1 MKSKISEYISFRD
14 VPLALACAVIWAVV
28 LWAVGYSTDERI
40 GVAAIA
46 YAALWSARL
55 IINALALFTLGRLH
69 SLALKKADELG
80 VEIPEEPS
88 PPAATIARAAAVVFL
103 LAMLLAI
110 VGLSLVA
117 TVLTVAA
124 VGLPPLAAG
133 FGAFGWTAFGFGAFV
148 LAAFFGVP
156 FALFKWTEKVA
167 VNMRR
172 LAVGI
177 NAISNILSARPLKAL
192 GFAPNPNAAASR

>member
-14 VPLALACAVIWAVV
+14 VPLALACAAIWAVV
-28 LWAVGYSTDERI
+28 LWVAEYPADERV

-46 YAALWSARL
+46 YVALWAARWAV
-55 IINALALFTLGRLH
+55 NALALFTLGRLH
-69 SLALKKADELG
+69 NLALRKADEIG

-88 PPAATIARAAAVVFL
+88 PAIATTARAAAGVFL
-103 LAMLLAI
+103 FAMLASI
-110 VGLSLVA
+110 VGMSVAA
-117 TVLTVAA
+117 TVPIVAA

-133 FGAFGWTAFGFGAFV
+133 FGVFGWTALGVGAFV

>member
-1 MKSKISEYISFRD
+1 MRNKISELVPTRD
-14 VPLALACAVIWAVV
+14 VPLALICATAWLFV
-28 LWAVGYSTDERI
+28 LWLVEYPADESVGVAIVGY
-40 GVAAIA
+40 V
-46 YAALWSARL
+46 ALWTSRL
-55 IINALALFTLGRLH
+55 IINALALFTLGRLR

-88 PPAATIARAAAVVFL
+88 PAIATPARAAAGVFL
-103 LAMLLAI
+103 FAMLASI
-110 VGLSLVA
+110 VGISVAA
-117 TVLTVAA
+117 TVPIVAA

-133 FGAFGWTAFGFGAFV
+133 FGVFGWTAFGVGAFV

-156 FALFKWTEKVA
+156 FILFKWTEKVA

-177 NAISNILSARPLKAL
+177 NAISNILSARPMKAL
-192 GFAPNPNAAASR
+192 GFAPNPNAAANR

>member
-40 GVAAIA
+40 GVVVIA

-55 IINALALFTLGRLH
+55 IINALALFALGRLRGI
-69 SLALKKADELG
+69 ALRKADELG

-88 PPAATIARAAAVVFL
+88 PAAATIARAAAGVFL

-117 TVLTVAA
+117 TVLTVSA

-133 FGAFGWTAFGFGAFV
+133 FGVFGWMAFGVGAFV

-156 FALFKWTEKVA
+156 FILFKWTEKVA

>member
-1 MKSKISEYISFRD
+1 MKAKLPEYISFRD
-14 VPLALACAVIWAVV
+14 VPFALVFAVV
-28 LWAVGYSTDERI
+28 WAIVLWIAEYSTSE
-40 GVAAIA
+40 GVWVAAIA
-46 YAALWSARL
+46 YVAFRAARWAV
-55 IINALALFTLGRLH
+55 NALTLFTLGRLH

-88 PPAATIARAAAVVFL
+88 PPAATIARAAAGVFL

-110 VGLSLVA
+110 VGMSVAA
-117 TVLTVAA
+117 TVPIVPA

-133 FGAFGWTAFGFGAFV
+133 FGVFGWTAFGVGAFV

>member
-1 MKSKISEYISFRD
+1 MKVKLPEYISFRD
-14 VPLALACAVIWAVV
+14 VPFALVFAVV
-28 LWAVGYSTDERI
+28 WAIALWVAEYSE
-40 GVAAIA
+40 GEGVWVAAIA
-46 YAALWSARL
+46 YVAFRAARWAV
-55 IINALALFTLGRLH
+55 NALALFALGRLRGI
-69 SLALKKADELG
+69 ALRKADELG

-88 PPAATIARAAAVVFL
+88 PAAATIARAAAGVFL

-110 VGLSLVA
+110 VGMSVAA
-117 TVLTVAA
+117 TVPIVAA

-133 FGAFGWTAFGFGAFV
+133 FGVFGWTAFGVGAFV

-156 FALFKWTEKVA
+156 FILFKWTEKIA

>member
-1 MKSKISEYISFRD
+1 MKVKLPEYISFRD
-14 VPLALACAVIWAVV
+14 VPFALVFAVV
-28 LWAVGYSTDERI
+28 WAIALWVAEYSE
-40 GVAAIA
+40 GEGVWVAAIA
-46 YAALWSARL
+46 YVAFRAARWAV
-55 IINALALFTLGRLH
+55 NALALFALGRLRGI
-69 SLALKKADELG
+69 ALRKADELG

-88 PPAATIARAAAVVFL
+88 PAAATIARAAAGVFL

-110 VGLSLVA
+110 VGMSVAA
-117 TVLTVAA
+117 TVPIVAA

-133 FGAFGWTAFGFGAFV
+133 FGVFGWTAFGVGAFV

-156 FALFKWTEKVA
+156 FILFKWTEKIA

-172 LAVGI
+172 IAVGI

>member
-1 MKSKISEYISFRD
+1 MKVKLPEYISFRD
-14 VPLALACAVIWAVV
+14 VPFALVFAVV
-28 LWAVGYSTDERI
+28 WAIALWIAEYSE
-40 GVAAIA
+40 GEGVWVAAIA
-46 YAALWSARL
+46 YVALRAARWAV
-55 IINALALFTLGRLH
+55 NALALFTLRRLH
-69 SLALKKADELG
+69 SLALRKADELG

-88 PPAATIARAAAVVFL
+88 SAARAAAGVFL

-110 VGLSLVA
+110 VGMSVAA
-117 TVLTVAA
+117 TVPIVSA

-133 FGAFGWTAFGFGAFV
+133 FGVFGWTAFGVGAFV

-156 FALFKWTEKVA
+156 FILFKWTEKVA

>member
-1 MKSKISEYISFRD
+1 MKVKLPEYISFRD
-14 VPLALACAVIWAVV
+14 VPFALVFAVV
-28 LWAVGYSTDERI
+28 WAIVLWIAEYSTSE
-40 GVAAIA
+40 GVWVAAIA
-46 YAALWSARL
+46 YVAFRAARWAV
-55 IINALALFTLGRLH
+55 NALALFTLGRLH
-69 SLALKKADELG
+69 SLALRKADELG

-88 PPAATIARAAAVVFL
+88 PAAATIARAAAVVFL

-110 VGLSLVA
+110 VGMSVAA
-117 TVLTVAA
+117 TVPIVSA

-133 FGAFGWTAFGFGAFV
+133 FGVFGWMAFGVGAFV

-156 FALFKWTEKVA
+156 FILFKWTEKVA

>member
-1 MKSKISEYISFRD
+1 MKAKLPEYISFRD
-14 VPLALACAVIWAVV
+14 VPFALVFAVVWAVA
-28 LWAVGYSTDERI
+28 LWVAEYSE
-40 GVAAIA
+40 GESVWVVAIA
-46 YAALWSARL
+46 YVAFRAARL
-55 IINALALFTLGRLH
+55 IINALALFTLGRLRGI
-69 SLALKKADELG
+69 ALRKADELG

-88 PPAATIARAAAVVFL
+88 PAAATIARAAAGVFL

-110 VGLSLVA
+110 VGMSVAA
-117 TVLTVAA
+117 TVPIVSA

-133 FGAFGWTAFGFGAFV
+133 FGVFGWTAFGVGAFV

-167 VNMRR
+167 ANMRR
-172 LAVGI
+172 LAVWI

>member
-1 MKSKISEYISFRD
+1 MRNKISELVPTRD
-14 VPLALACAVIWAVV
+14 VPLALICATAWLFV
-28 LWAVGYSTDERI
+28 LWLVEYPADESVGVAIVGY
-40 GVAAIA
+40 V
-46 YAALWSARL
+46 ALWTSRL

-88 PPAATIARAAAVVFL
+88 PAIATAARAAAGVFL
-103 LAMLLAI
+103 FAMLASI
-110 VGLSLVA
+110 VGMSVAA
-117 TVLTVAA
+117 TVPIAAA

-133 FGAFGWTAFGFGAFV
+133 FGVFGWTALGVGAFV

-156 FALFKWTEKVA
+156 FILFKWTEKVA

>member
-1 MKSKISEYISFRD
+1 MKAKLPEYISFRD
-14 VPLALACAVIWAVV
+14 VPFALVFAVVWAVA
-28 LWAVGYSTDERI
+28 LWVAEYSE
-40 GVAAIA
+40 GEGVWVAAIA
-46 YAALWSARL
+46 YVAFRSARL
-55 IINALALFTLGRLH
+55 IINALALFTLGRLR
-69 SLALKKADELG
+69 SLALRKADELG

-88 PPAATIARAAAVVFL
+88 PAAATIARAAAGVFL

-110 VGLSLVA
+110 VGMSVAA
-117 TVLTVAA
+117 TVPIVSA

-133 FGAFGWTAFGFGAFV
+133 FGVFGWTAFGVGAFV

-167 VNMRR
+167 ANMRR
-172 LAVGI
+172 LAVWI

>member
-1 MKSKISEYISFRD
+1 MKAKLPEYISFRD
-14 VPLALACAVIWAVV
+14 VPFALVFAVVWAVA
-28 LWAVGYSTDERI
+28 LWVAEYSEGE
-40 GVAAIA
+40 GVWVVAIA
-46 YAALWSARL
+46 YVAFRAARL
-55 IINALALFTLGRLH
+55 IINALALFTLGRLRGI
-69 SLALKKADELG
+69 ALRKADELG

-88 PPAATIARAAAVVFL
+88 PAAATIARAAAGVFL

-110 VGLSLVA
+110 VGMSVAA
-117 TVLTVAA
+117 TVPIVSA

-133 FGAFGWTAFGFGAFV
+133 FGVFGWTAFGVGAFV

-167 VNMRR
+167 ANMRR
-172 LAVGI
+172 LAVWI

>member
-1 MKSKISEYISFRD
+1 MKAKLPEYISFRD
-14 VPLALACAVIWAVV
+14 VPFALVFAVVWAVA
-28 LWAVGYSTDERI
+28 LWVAEYSE
-40 GVAAIA
+40 GEGVWVAAIA
-46 YAALWSARL
+46 YVAFRATRL

-88 PPAATIARAAAVVFL
+88 SAIATIARVAAVVFL

-133 FGAFGWTAFGFGAFV
+133 FGIFGWTAFGFGAFV

-156 FALFKWTEKVA
+156 FILFKWTEKVA
-167 VNMRR
+167 ANMRR